1 MRSEGWI
8 PGDSG
13 SLEGGS
19 AVATEFLGHSVG
31 KGKIFIFCFLNIFS
45 DPIPIFESGFDCN
58 HSPVFSE
65 FPVSVSLANS
75 CNKFLCENR
84 MNISIKFNMSVQID
98 FELFQSRVILFDAQK
113 TILMVIYDPKAS
125 IFEINIFL
133 RNFLEEWLLNKL
145 LENVWQE
152 ILSAKCKWCCSD
164 NDFWMFYLVT
174 SAFQE
179 SLCFWGNEIAWNYLK
194 YHFQPEKTLS

>member
-113 TILMVIYDPKAS
+113 TFLKWSYTTQKLVFLKSIY
-125 IFEINIFL
+125 
-133 RNFLEEWLLNKL
+133 
-145 LENVWQE
+145 
-152 ILSAKCKWCCSD
+152 
-164 NDFWMFYLVT
+164 
-174 SAFQE
+174 
-179 SLCFWGNEIAWNYLK
+179 FWGISLSSGCWISCLKMCGKRSSLPNVNDVAVTMTFGCSTWSRVHFRKVFASGGMKSHEITKN
-194 YHFQPEKTLS
+194 